1 MTLREFLSNLANAFR
16 TYLDTTDKINA
27 QNFADKVGEV
37 FEKGKAQGGGG
48 SDIADYLT
56 IGDNQWANASFPEGY
71 DFVLRMNK
79 VPRTLNNLLINAT
92 GIKTATLVCE
102 IEGAIAWTGVV
113 RCSTVEVL
121 DLTKFKPTPSEIR
134 YFALGDTSLVSVLGE
149 IDMTNCTK
157 TDLAFNQTTALE
169 EIRFKEGTISI
180 ALDFHWSTKLS
191 AESYDSIMQGL
202 SSTATGQTLTLTK
215 YATVKATYDAK
226 YGEGAWDIL
235 AASKTNWTIAYS

>member
-1 MTLREFLSNLANAFR
+1 MTTSEKLIKIAENVQKNVEF
-16 TYLDTTDKINA
+16 
-27 QNFADKVGEV
+27 
-37 FEKGKAQGGGG
+37 GKSQGGGG
-48 SDIADYLT
+48 DAQILLDRMR
-56 IGDNQWANASFPEGY
+56 IGDGQWQSAVFPEGY
-71 DFVLRMNK
+71 DFVFDFKTKPN
-79 VPRTLNNLLINAT
+79 TLNGLLSYTT
-92 GIKTATLVCE
+92 GVKTATLICE
-102 IEGAIAWTGVV
+102 AEGIVPYNQLV
-113 RCSTVEVL
+113 RASIIEVL

-202 SSTATGQTLTLTK
+202 SSTATGQTSTLPA

-226 YGEGAWDIL
+226 YGEGTWDIL